1 MNKKFLNLGCGV
13 HFSNAAEWT
22 NIDFKSNKSDVLEYN
37 LLRGIPSEDNSYD
50 MVYHSHVLEHFSE
63 LDGFNFIRECH
74 RVLKPGGTIRIAI
87 PDLEQIAANYLKYLD
102 LAWNN
107 LDNEIYKYNYK
118 WMLIEMYD
126 QAVRNISGGRM
137 LDYLSQQHIVNEK
150 FVFERIGD
158 EGKVIRNR
166 LLESKQNIS
175 HPGNKIKVI
184 ILNLLRLVIR
194 SLKSFKSEEFK
205 IGKFRQGGEIHKWM
219 YDRYSLRLL
228 LTELGF
234 VDFKVT
240 NAFESYEESWPLYQL
255 DGKDF
260 QPRKPD
266 SLYIEAIKPS
276 N

>member
-1 MNKKFLNLGCGV
+1 MNKKYLNLGCGV
-13 HFSNAAEWT
+13 HFSSASEWT
-22 NIDFKSNKSDVLEYN
+22 NIDFKSNKSNVLEYN
-37 LLRGIPSEDNSYD
+37 LLKGIPSEDNVYD

-63 LDGFNFIRECH
+63 LDGFTFIRECY
-74 RVLKPGGTIRIAI
+74 RVLKPGGIIRISI
-87 PDLEQIAANYLKYLD
+87 PDLEKIAANYLKYLD

-126 QAVRNISGGRM
+126 QTVRNISGGRM
-137 LDYLSQQHIVNEK
+137 LDYLAQPHIVNEK

-166 LLESKQNIS
+166 ILDSKKNIDHPQN
-175 HPGNKIKVI
+175 NIKVI
-184 ILNLLRLVIR
+184 ISNLLRFFVR

-228 LTELGF
+228 LTDHGF
-234 VDFKVT
+234 VDFRVT
-240 NAFESYEESWPLYQL
+240 SAFESYEDSWPLYQL

-266 SLYIEAIKPS
+266 SLYVEAIKPS